1 MIQDY
6 PETDLFKKHARVV
19 ATRGQEL
26 ARHQDRET
34 RNVYTIGGQDEMVYF
49 IESGQVKLLM
59 LSSEGRECLLAIH
72 SSGDVFSELCLA
84 SLAGRL

>member
-1 MIQDY
+1 
-6 PETDLFKKHARVV
+6 
-19 ATRGQEL
+19 
-26 ARHQDRET
+26 
-34 RNVYTIGGQDEMVYF
+34 MVYF

-84 SLAGRL
+84 SLAGRLETATQWKTCD